1 MEDLEIKVRLDQENE
16 RLRQEL
22 SWFRE
27 KLDGK
32 IVLIDCML
40 SKVLQ
45 AYIENTNE
53 NERKRQDFSV
63 NIKKENN
70 ET

>member
-1 MEDLEIKVRLDQENE
+1 MEDTEIKVRQE
-16 RLRQEL
+16 QQIDEL
-22 SWFRE
+22 KSDIKWYRD
-27 KLDGK
+27 KMLLMDT
-32 IVLIDCML
+32 ML

-63 NIKKENN
+63 NVKKENN